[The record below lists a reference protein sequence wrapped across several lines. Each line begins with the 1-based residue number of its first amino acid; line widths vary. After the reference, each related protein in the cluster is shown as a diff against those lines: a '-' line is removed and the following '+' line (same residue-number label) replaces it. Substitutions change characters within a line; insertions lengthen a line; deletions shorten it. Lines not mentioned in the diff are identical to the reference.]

1 MRALRMTIMTGGQA
15 VVAALRAHDVKVVFG
30 MPGVHNLALY
40 DALCDAPEIQHVV
53 VRHEQAAGFA
63 ADGYARA
70 TGRPGVAITTA
81 GPGATNALTAIAEAW
96 SDSSPVVLIAS
107 HIESPYV
114 EQERGFGHELR
125 GQLDVFRT
133 ATRYRAR
140 PMHVREIVPRLADA
154 FAEAQRGR
162 PRPVIVQIPQDV
174 LNGSA
179 EVDVPEPAPVA
190 RPEAAASMVRAA
202 AGLLARAQRPA
213 IYAGVGI
220 HRAGG
225 HAELLAVAELLD
237 APVFTTAQGKGAIPE
252 DHPLAV
258 GNRWT
263 GEAEL
268 IKFLSESDVLLA
280 VGTRFG
286 ATDTS
291 QWQLR
296 LPAAIIQ
303 IDADAD
309 ELNRNVPAEVALEG
323 DAKTVLSQLLREL
336 EGHPVD
342 RRASRRMEVEEL
354 RQSLDVTAASAW
366 PEPMRFLRDLR
377 AGLARDAILF
387 CDSLV
392 QYWAARHFPVFAPRS
407 MHLPWTFGTLGSSL
421 PMAIGAKVAFLDRQ
435 VVALCGDGALMFT
448 LPELA
453 TAVQARANI
462 VIVVCN
468 DRGYGAMRMHQRRR
482 FGRFIA
488 SDLATP
494 DFAAVAEAFGARGL
508 RVNSANEL
516 GPALEAALTDTRPVL
531 IDVPLA
537 LDLPWR

>member
-1 MRALRMTIMTGGQA
+1 MTSMTGGQA
-15 VVAALRAHDVKVVFG
+15 VVAALEAHNVEVVFG
-30 MPGVHNLALY
+30 MPGVHNLSLYDALY
-40 DALCDAPEIQHVV
+40 DAAPQIQHVV

-70 TGRPGVAITTA
+70 TGRPGVANTTA

-140 PMHVREIVPRLADA
+140 PMHVRESVPRLADA

-202 AGLLARAQRPA
+202 AGILARAQRPA

-323 DAKTVLSQLLREL
+323 DAKTVLSQLLCEL

-354 RQSLDVTAASAW
+354 RQRLDVTAASAW

>member
-1 MRALRMTIMTGGQA
+1 MTGGQA
-15 VVAALRAHDVKVVFG
+15 VVAALRAHGVDAVFG

-40 DALCDAPEIQHVV
+40 DALCDAPDIRHVV
-53 VRHEQAAGFA
+53 VRHEQGAGFA

-107 HIESPYV
+107 HIETAYV

-125 GQLDVFRT
+125 GQLDVFQT
-133 ATRYRAR
+133 ATRFRAR
-140 PMHVREIVPRLADA
+140 PMRVGDLSSTIGEA
-154 FAEAQRGR
+154 FAQAQRGR
-162 PRPVIVQIPQDV
+162 PRPVLVQIPQDV
-174 LNGSA
+174 LNGSD
-179 EVDVPEPAPVA
+179 EVHIAQ
-190 RPEAAASMVRAA
+190 PEAATKPRAETPLVRAA
-202 AGLLARAQRPA
+202 ADILARAHRPA
-213 IYAGVGI
+213 IYAGVGV
-220 HRAGG
+220 HRSGA
-225 HAELLAVAELLD
+225 HAELLEIAEMLD

-252 DHPLAV
+252 DHPLSV

-268 IKFLSESDVLLA
+268 VRLLSESDVLLG

-286 ATDTS
+286 ATDTA
-291 QWQLR
+291 QWQLQ
-296 LPAAIIQ
+296 LPAAVIRV
-303 IDADAD
+303 DADAD
-309 ELNRNVPAEVALEG
+309 EVERNVPAEVALVG
-323 DAKTVLSQLLREL
+323 DAKMVLEQLLRAL
-336 EGHPVD
+336 DGHRSANS
-342 RRASRRMEVEEL
+342 RRADVQTAMRTADAAAEE
-354 RQSLDVTAASAW
+354 AW
-366 PEPMRFLRDLR
+366 PEPIRFLRDLR
-377 AGLARDAILF
+377 AGLERDAIVF
-387 CDSLV
+387 CDSLI

-421 PMAIGAKVAFLDRQ
+421 PMAIGAKIAYPDRQ
-435 VVALCGDGALMFT
+435 VVTLCGDGALMFT

-453 TAVQARANI
+453 TAVQAGANI

-468 DRGYGAMRMHQRRR
+468 DRGYGAMRMHQQRR

-494 DFAAVAEAFGARGL
+494 DFAAVAEAFGARGISL
-508 RVNSANEL
+508 QSPGEL
-516 GPALEAALTDTRPVL
+516 GPALASAVAERRPVL

-537 LDLPWR
+537 LSIPWR

>member
-1 MRALRMTIMTGGQA
+1 
-15 VVAALRAHDVKVVFG
+15 
-30 MPGVHNLALY
+30 
-40 DALCDAPEIQHVV
+40 
-53 VRHEQAAGFA
+53 
-63 ADGYARA
+63 
-70 TGRPGVAITTA
+70 
-81 GPGATNALTAIAEAW
+81 
-96 SDSSPVVLIAS
+96 
-107 HIESPYV
+107 
-114 EQERGFGHELR
+114 
-125 GQLDVFRT
+125 
-133 ATRYRAR
+133 
-140 PMHVREIVPRLADA
+140 
-154 FAEAQRGR
+154 
-162 PRPVIVQIPQDV
+162 
-174 LNGSA
+174 
-179 EVDVPEPAPVA
+179 
-190 RPEAAASMVRAA
+190 MVRAA
-202 AGLLARAQRPA
+202 AGILARAQRPA

>member
-1 MRALRMTIMTGGQA
+1 MTRMTGGQA
-15 VVAALRAHDVKVVFG
+15 VVAALAAHDVEVVFG

-40 DALCDAPEIQHVV
+40 DALYDAAPQIQHVV

-81 GPGATNALTAIAEAW
+81 GPGATNALTAVAEAW

-107 HIESPYV
+107 HVGSPYLEV
-114 EQERGFGHELR
+114 ERGFGHELR
-125 GQLDVFRT
+125 GQLEVFQT
-133 ATRYRAR
+133 ATRFRAR
-140 PMHVREIVPRLADA
+140 PLHVRDIGPSIAEA

-162 PRPVIVQIPQDV
+162 PRPVMVQVPQDV
-174 LNGSA
+174 LNGST
-179 EVDVPEPAPVA
+179 ELEPVQPVPVQKRGA
-190 RPEAAASMVRAA
+190 EAAMVHAA
-202 AGLLARAQRPA
+202 ANMLARAERPA

-225 HAELLAVAELLD
+225 HAELLALAERLD
-237 APVFTTAQGKGAIPE
+237 ALVFTTAQGKGAIPE

-268 IKFLSESDVLLA
+268 IKLLSESDVLLA

-286 ATDTS
+286 ATDTG
-291 QWQLR
+291 QWT
-296 LPAAIIQ
+296 LPLPSAVVH

-309 ELNRNVPAEVALEG
+309 ELNRNVPAEIALAG
-323 DAKTVLSQLLREL
+323 DAKIVLSQLLQEL
-336 EGHPVD
+336 QG
-342 RRASRRMEVEEL
+342 RASNGRASRRTALEGL
-354 RQSLDVTAASAW
+354 RRDLDATAASAW
-366 PEPMRFLRDLR
+366 PEPIRLLHDLR
-377 AGLARDAILF
+377 TGLARDAIVF
-387 CDSLV
+387 CDSLI
-392 QYWAARHFPVFAPRS
+392 QYWAARHFPAYAPRS
-407 MHLPWTFGTLGSSL
+407 MHLPWTYGTLGSSL
-421 PMAIGAKVAFLDRQ
+421 PMALGAKVAFPDRQ
-435 VVALCGDGALMFT
+435 VVTLCGDGALMFT

-462 VIVVCN
+462 IIVVCN

-482 FGRFIA
+482 FGRLIA

-494 DFAAVAEAFGARGL
+494 DFVAVAEAFGAGGL
-508 RVNSANEL
+508 RVNSAYEL
-516 GPALEAALTDTRPVL
+516 GPALETALADPRPVV

-537 LDLPWR
+537 LEIPWR

>member
-1 MRALRMTIMTGGQA
+1 MSHMTGGQA
-15 VVAALRAHDVKVVFG
+15 VVAALKAHAVDVVFG

-202 AGLLARAQRPA
+202 AGILARAQRPA

-225 HAELLAVAELLD
+225 HAELLAVAE
-237 APVFTTAQGKGAIPE
+237 
-252 DHPLAV
+252 
-258 GNRWT
+258 
-263 GEAEL
+263 
-268 IKFLSESDVLLA
+268 
-280 VGTRFG
+280 
-286 ATDTS
+286 
-291 QWQLR
+291 
-296 LPAAIIQ
+296 
-303 IDADAD
+303 
-309 ELNRNVPAEVALEG
+309 
-323 DAKTVLSQLLREL
+323 
-336 EGHPVD
+336 
-342 RRASRRMEVEEL
+342 
-354 RQSLDVTAASAW
+354 
-366 PEPMRFLRDLR
+366 
-377 AGLARDAILF
+377 
-387 CDSLV
+387 
-392 QYWAARHFPVFAPRS
+392 
-407 MHLPWTFGTLGSSL
+407 
-421 PMAIGAKVAFLDRQ
+421 
-435 VVALCGDGALMFT
+435 
-448 LPELA
+448 
-453 TAVQARANI
+453 
-462 VIVVCN
+462 
-468 DRGYGAMRMHQRRR
+468 
-482 FGRFIA
+482 
-488 SDLATP
+488 
-494 DFAAVAEAFGARGL
+494 
-508 RVNSANEL
+508 
-516 GPALEAALTDTRPVL
+516 
-531 IDVPLA
+531 
-537 LDLPWR
+537 

>member
-1 MRALRMTIMTGGQA
+1 MVDQRTISGGQA
-15 VVAALRAHDVKVVFG
+15 VVKALEAHNVEVVFG

-40 DALCDAPEIQHVV
+40 DALCDAPEIRHVV
-53 VRHEQAAGFA
+53 VRHEQGAGFA

-81 GPGATNALTAIAEAW
+81 GPGAFNALTAIAEAW

-107 HIESPYV
+107 HIESAYV

-125 GQLDVFRT
+125 GQLEAFQT
-133 ATRYRAR
+133 ATRFRAR
-140 PMHVREIVPRLADA
+140 PTSVAEIGPSIAEA
-154 FAEAQRGR
+154 FAQAQTGR
-162 PRPVIVQIPQDV
+162 PRPVMVQVPQDV
-174 LNGSA
+174 LNSSVASA
-179 EVDVPEPAPVA
+179 DVGPVESLPVS
-190 RPEAAASMVRAA
+190 RPRADAALVRTAA
-202 AGLLARAQRPA
+202 EMLARAERPA
-213 IYAGVGI
+213 IYAGVGV
-220 HRAGG
+220 HRSGA
-225 HAELLAVAELLD
+225 HAEVLALAEKLE

-263 GEAEL
+263 GEADL
-268 IKFLSESDVLLA
+268 IKLLRESDVLLG

-291 QWQLR
+291 QWQLP
-296 LPAAIIQ
+296 LPEAIIH
-303 IDADAD
+303 IDVDAD
-309 ELNRNVPAEVALEG
+309 ELGRNVRAEVTLEG
-323 DAKTVLSQLLREL
+323 DAKTVLGQLLHALDGESQGR
-336 EGHPVD
+336 V
-342 RRASRRMEVEEL
+342 SRRSEL
-354 RQSLDVTAASAW
+354 QAALRSSDAAANDSW
-366 PEPMRFLRDLR
+366 PEPLRLLRDLR
-377 AGLARDAILF
+377 AGLARDAIVF
-387 CDSLV
+387 CDSLI
-392 QYWAARHFPVFAPRS
+392 QYWAARHFPVLAPRA

-421 PMAIGAKVAFLDRQ
+421 PMAIGAKVAFPDRQ
-435 VVALCGDGALMFT
+435 VVTVCGDGALMFT

-482 FGRFIA
+482 FGRLIA

-494 DFAAVAEAFGARGL
+494 DFVAVAEAFGAGGL
-508 RVNSANEL
+508 RVNSAYEL
-516 GPALEAALTDTRPVL
+516 GPALEAALADTRPVV

-537 LDLPWR
+537 LEIPWR

>member
-1 MRALRMTIMTGGQA
+1 MTIMTGGQA

-202 AGLLARAQRPA
+202 AGILARAQRPA

-342 RRASRRMEVEEL
+342 RRASRRVEVEEL
-354 RQSLDVTAASAW
+354 RQSLDVTAANAW